1 MLGGAHILM
10 DSGDVLLM
18 NRGGVDDEEDEDI
31 NVDTLSSG
39 TSAHSFY
46 KNKLIYKLNL
56 TIILT

>member
-39 TSAHSFY
+39 TSA
-46 KNKLIYKLNL
+46 ILN
-56 TIILT
+56 ILFIRIN